1 MPAPSSSTTITT
13 TSLDAAHQVVLALVD
28 TFEKNQAH
36 YLTPTYSEAALR
48 QDFLDR
54 LFIALGWDVTHDTQ
68 TNPAEQEVKI
78 ERGVSVGT
86 AQKRADYA
94 FYLLPNYRD
103 VRFYVEAKKPSVDL
117 DTNAD
122 AHFQTLRYGWNSNT
136 PLAVL
141 TDFEQ
146 FHILDC
152 RAIPNIDTALKRI
165 HKKFRYTDFKDK
177 EKFAEVYWL
186 FSREALA
193 SGAHDRYVAELP
205 KPKAAGKQMGLL
217 RAGMQRVDE
226 SFLAELEQHRETL
239 AKSFKRDNPALDGF
253 ELTEVTQR
261 VLDRLVFL
269 RFLEDKLIETE
280 ISVNE
285 IANSA
290 APWAAFVKES
300 RRLDTRYNGVVYK
313 PHPLIDAPSKFKTDD
328 ADFKAVCDALSD
340 KHSPFNFD
348 VIPIHILGS
357 IYERFLGKVI
367 TTTDKRAKVEE
378 KPEVRKAGGVYY
390 TPEYIVRYIVDQTVG
405 AQIEGKTPEQI
416 AKLRFAD
423 IACGSGSFL
432 LGVFDVLL
440 RYHTRWFNQHP
451 ERAEKAGCAKTDEGA
466 YRLSLKQRQSI
477 LLNNVFGVDV
487 DQQAVEVSQVSLY
500 LKLLEDETTSSSNQ
514 YALAFKE
521 ALLPALGQNVVCGNS
536 LIGTDILDGQMFPRE
551 EERALNA
558 MDFEAAFP
566 AVMRQGGFDA
576 VVGNPPYGA
585 ELIEHALT
593 YVRNLY
599 GTASANSDTFG
610 LFIEQSIRLL
620 KPSGLFAMIVPTGWY
635 SGSKSSKLRRFFA
648 MNTDPS
654 VFVNLPYDVFKDAWV
669 DTTVFVTQKRKEMTQ
684 WPRIE
689 PAKVFLKTFPKK
701 HSIQDASE
709 FHVGLQEAE
718 ITGWFLDGTDE
729 FFTYSD
735 TGTTVLMNKIGKVS
749 KPFSELADIQR
760 GVTPFDL
767 QEVSFHKNCRFAFDG
782 TIRRY
787 TIDYEPSKF
796 VRYDETLAEFKPSRY
811 FEGERLLL
819 RELISRQ
826 FRLQAMFVD
835 QDFVTNKSMQ
845 SILALRDGVS
855 IKYLL
860 GMLNSR
866 LLSWYFLTRSNVG
879 QRDDFPKIVLKET
892 RSLPIRPINFAD
904 PTEKAQHDK
913 LVQGVDDMLKAKQEL
928 AAARSERDTDYYT
941 RRCDQL
947 DRQIDTLVYAL
958 YGLTDAEIA
967 LVEGRKDE

>member
-1 MPAPSSSTTITT
+1 M
-13 TSLDAAHQVVLALVD
+13 
-28 TFEKNQAH
+28 
-36 YLTPTYSEAALR
+36 
-48 QDFLDR
+48 DR
-54 LFIALGWDVTHDTQ
+54 FFVALGWDVTHDQQ

-78 ERGVSVGT
+78 ERGVSVGA

-94 FYLLPNYRD
+94 FYLKPNYRD
-103 VRFYVEAKKPSVDL
+103 VRFYAEAKKPSVDL

-122 AHFQTLRYGWNSNT
+122 AHFQTVRYGWNSNT

-152 RAIPNIDTALKRI
+152 RAIPNITTALKRI
-165 HKKFRYTDFKDK
+165 HKKFRFTDFKDK
-177 EKFAEVYWL
+177 EKLAEVYWL

-193 SGAHDRYVAELP
+193 SGAHDRYVADLP
-205 KPKAAGKQMGLL
+205 KPKATGKQMGLL
-217 RAGMQRVDE
+217 RAGVQRVDE
-226 SFLAELEQHRETL
+226 AFLSELEAHRETL
-239 AKSFKRDNPALDGF
+239 AKSFKRENPELDGF

-280 ISVNE
+280 ISVGE
-285 IANSA
+285 IANSPS
-290 APWAAFVKES
+290 PWASFVKES
-300 RRLDTRYNGVVYK
+300 RRLDARYNGVVFK
-313 PHPLIDAPSKFKTDD
+313 PHPLIDAPSKFAADED
-328 ADFKAVCDALSD
+328 DFKSVCHALSA
-340 KHSPFNFD
+340 KQSPYNFD

-440 RYHTRWFNQHP
+440 RYHTRWFNQNP
-451 ERAEKAGCAKTDEGA
+451 ERAEKAGCARTDEGGDGRIA
-466 YRLSLKQRQSI
+466 WRLSLKQRQGI

-514 YALAFKE
+514 YSLTFHE
-521 ALLPALGQNVVCGNS
+521 ALLPSLNKNVVCGNS

-566 AVMRQGGFDA
+566 EVMRRGGKGGFDA

-585 ELIEHALT
+585 ELYTHAQL
-593 YVRNLY
+593 YVRSIFT
-599 GTASANSDTFG
+599 TASAVIDTFG
-610 LFIEQSIRLL
+610 LFIEKSIRLL
-620 KPSGLFAMIVPTGWY
+620 KPSGLVAMIVPTGWY
-635 SGSKSSKLRRFFA
+635 SGPKSSKLRRFFVTT
-648 MNTDPS
+648 TDPKI
-654 VFVNLPYDVFKDAWV
+654 FVNLPYDVFKDAWI
-669 DTTVFVTQKRKEMTQ
+669 DTTVFVAQKRNEASD
-684 WPRIE
+684 WPRSE
-689 PAKVFLKTFPKK
+689 QAAVRLKTFPKR
-701 HSIQDASE
+701 HAIQEVSE
-709 FHVGLQEAE
+709 FFDDVHEAE
-718 ITGWFLDGTDE
+718 MTSWFAGGNDE

-735 TGTTVLMNKIGKVS
+735 TSTTEIMRKIASVT

-760 GVTPFDL
+760 GVTPFNL
-767 QEVSFHKNCRFAFDG
+767 QSAKFHPNCRSAFDG

-787 TIDYEPSKF
+787 TIDYEPTKY

-826 FRLQAMFVD
+826 FRLQAMFTN

-845 SILALRDGVS
+845 SILALKDGVS

-860 GMLNSR
+860 GILNCC
-866 LLSWYFLTRSNVG
+866 LTSWYFLTRSNVG

-904 PTEKAQHDK
+904 PADKAQHDR
-913 LVQGVDDMLKAKQEL
+913 LVQLVDDMLKAKQQL
-928 AAARSERDTDYYT
+928 AAARSERDIDYYT

-947 DRQIDTLVYAL
+947 EHEKVIE
-958 YGLTDAEIA
+958 EINDSPVSKA
-967 LVEGRKDE
+967 AGSGVMRET